1 MHVQHVIVE
10 VGVNSDVTCS
20 VLMVVQYCSFVE
32 VLL

>member
-1 MHVQHVIVE
+1 MHVLHVIVE

-20 VLMVVQYCSFVE
+20 VLMVVQYCE